1 MAVRGVVLDVRET
14 SGLVFRCPEDG
25 CKRVLQGGACMVHGS
40 VEGQPDLR
48 IKGVID
54 DGTGAIS
61 MILGRE
67 PTQKLL
73 GKELEQCVE
82 QARERMGTEF
92 VREELIEKLVARP
105 LVVEGNVMS
114 DDFGLTM
121 IGRRA
126 KVLDIDVKLE
136 AQKLLEEMGV

>member
-1 MAVRGVVLDVRET
+1 
-14 SGLVFRCPEDG
+14 
-25 CKRVLQGGACMVHGS
+25 MVHGT

-61 MILGRE
+61 VILGRE
-67 PTQKLL
+67 PTQELL
-73 GKELEQCVE
+73 GKELEWCVE

-105 LVVEGNVMS
+105 LVVEGNVTS

-126 KVLDIDVKLE
+126 RVLDIDVKLE